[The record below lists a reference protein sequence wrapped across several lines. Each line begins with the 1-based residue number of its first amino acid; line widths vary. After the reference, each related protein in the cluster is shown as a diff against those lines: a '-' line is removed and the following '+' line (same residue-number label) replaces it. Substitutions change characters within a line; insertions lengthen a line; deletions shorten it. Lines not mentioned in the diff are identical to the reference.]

1 MNVSMFLYSA
11 LKLHVHVSYCV
22 NYDLACTYMY
32 ISDYYLA
39 CTYTC
44 ISDEHR
50 VPRDVSAEGPF
61 PYIVTH
67 KEGQVRV
74 PCKMSLSL

>member
-1 MNVSMFLYSA
+1 MYMYLTVLIMI
-11 LKLHVHVSYCV
+11 LHVH
-22 NYDLACTYMY
+22 TYMY